1 MRKAGTEKTSATVAW
16 NGKIQHE
23 QLREVQYKQMSGLE
37 RLSLAGPKLEA
48 GERKK
53 TEAQVPKMKREE
65 SRTPAVE
72 ISHKPGSRVAS

>member
-1 MRKAGTEKTSATVAW
+1 
-16 NGKIQHE
+16 
-23 QLREVQYKQMSGLE
+23 MSGLE

-65 SRTPAVE
+65 GRTPAAE
-72 ISHKPGSRVAS
+72 ISHKPGSRAVS